1 MMDALE
7 KLDNYSPLNNKFK
20 VIEKSFIEF
29 EPFHKIFMDM
39 NKL

>member
-1 MMDALE
+1 MDAQE
-7 KLDNYSPLNNKFK
+7 KLDNFSPLNNKFK
-20 VIEKSFIEF
+20 VIAKLFIEF

>member
-1 MMDALE
+1 MMDAQE
-7 KLDNYSPLNNKFK
+7 KLDKFSPLNNKFK
-20 VIEKSFIEF
+20 VIGKLIIEF